1 MLEAMND
8 IVVRKMDFSFPEGL
22 DPVVVE
28 GDPEESFTVL
38 GLSLLLPYLEPYLI
52 RTMKEAKKQISD
64 PVLLDQAERFSAQE
78 GHHYRAHM
86 RLNTAFDRTKFPRL
100 AELEA
105 ELAADYKRF
114 SAEKS
119 LRFNLAYAEGFE
131 ALTTAFARFSF
142 EGGANPAMREDVA
155 RLFAWHMVEELEHRT
170 VAFDVF
176 DHVCGSYLYRLI
188 FGTYAQRHMASWI
201 RKVTIYMLSMDTEA
215 FERCG
220 GMEGLK
226 QRQRVKFADMRKRL
240 LPRVLK
246 TYSPW
251 YTPHDIAFTSDME
264 MMAAQYSG
272 QALETR

>member
-1 MLEAMND
+1 
-8 IVVRKMDFSFPEGL
+8 
-22 DPVVVE
+22 
-28 GDPEESFTVL
+28 
-38 GLSLLLPYLEPYLI
+38 
-52 RTMKEAKKQISD
+52 
-64 PVLLDQAERFSAQE
+64 
-78 GHHYRAHM
+78 
-86 RLNTAFDRTKFPRL
+86 
-100 AELEA
+100 
-105 ELAADYKRF
+105 
-114 SAEKS
+114 
-119 LRFNLAYAEGFE
+119 
-131 ALTTAFARFSF
+131 
-142 EGGANPAMREDVA
+142 
-155 RLFAWHMVEELEHRT
+155 
-170 VAFDVF
+170 
-176 DHVCGSYLYRLI
+176 
-188 FGTYAQRHMASWI
+188 MASWI